1 MSEKSTILKLRQ
13 AESRDVTTN
22 GSYSISL
29 KEGVTL
35 EEGDIVKVHSVFL
48 DTTTESLVEIT
59 EPTLITMDVAKYWQ
73 MSFTRIAAPNT
84 RILTNPTFAAG
95 PPVVGV
101 GQPDN
106 NRYWVCAEYPRSA
119 AEYIIASVHIK
130 PAKHGKKYGNFI
142 LTYDYPAVGTRLRTK
157 GQKKIGQYHTR
168 SHASGVTIPIT
179 IMMDAG
185 ALPPTGQVVCTN
197 TNLGASAINVH
208 SIADTDW
215 TFTGPHA
222 GGDTISDLYTEEL
235 NFTLPTGRYQPS
247 EIGKIISDKMSQLD
261 ILGPVG
267 NDFTA
272 VPPEFLV
279 NNPFLSS
286 ARQQMYKIGEIPI
299 LAGTPSLVMMPEI
312 TSDYPTVKNIITFL
326 EPATSATDY
335 WIGANQTS
343 LNYDST
349 LKKLNFDI
357 LHFPRYV
364 DEGGA
369 GTSYLPG
376 VEWTNGNVAE
386 AGAEKGRVRP
396 IGSAGGCAFTRLEP
410 LWFWET
416 LGFSDL
422 LLDWTHITTPLDLDA
437 AEQIIPLNIVST
449 DGVNTTNAF
458 FGTDLVVSKTATWP
472 FGPGIG
478 TGSKP
483 PPMATTATQP
493 IISDR
498 EFDNVINDEG
508 YLLVEIGVNIPQQM
522 IGGNTEGATG
532 SNKVQSIVGRYYQQ
546 EGNFLQDNGA
556 GSVVYEHVGVPQMIT
571 DLDIRVVHPDGAPPE
586 ENELGVSNSVFLEI
600 IKTTQPT
607 QKQ

>member
-119 AEYIIASVHIK
+119 NEYIIASVHIK

-168 SHASGVTIPIT
+168 THASGVTIPIT

-185 ALPPTGQVVCTN
+185 LLPPSGQVVCTN

-208 SIADTDW
+208 SIAATDW

-222 GGDTISDLYTEEL
+222 GGDTIADLYTEEL

-343 LNYDST
+343 LNYDNT

-437 AEQIIPLNIVST
+437 AEQISYST
-449 DGVNTTNAF
+449 N
-458 FGTDLVVSKTATWP
+458 
-472 FGPGIG
+472 
-478 TGSKP
+478 
-483 PPMATTATQP
+483 
-493 IISDR
+493 
-498 EFDNVINDEG
+498 
-508 YLLVEIGVNIPQQM
+508 
-522 IGGNTEGATG
+522 
-532 SNKVQSIVGRYYQQ
+532 
-546 EGNFLQDNGA
+546 NF
-556 GSVVYEHVGVPQMIT
+556 
-571 DLDIRVVHPDGAPPE
+571 
-586 ENELGVSNSVFLEI
+586 
-600 IKTTQPT
+600 
-607 QKQ
+607 